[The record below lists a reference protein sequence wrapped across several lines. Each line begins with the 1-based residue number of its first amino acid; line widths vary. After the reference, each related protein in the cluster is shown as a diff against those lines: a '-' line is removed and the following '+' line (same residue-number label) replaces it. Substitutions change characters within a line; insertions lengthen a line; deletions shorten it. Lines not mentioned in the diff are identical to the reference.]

1 MVIEKDKIKKIAF
14 SLAEAM
20 ISMLIISAI
29 ATMSI
34 KLFAGQKTKKAADM
48 AHHIMGC
55 YLTDAGEIVSMSMD
69 IGDADSLK
77 TECLGA
83 LSSNNGHCSGV
94 GEGAEAGQIPDI
106 KIFNYN
112 WGGGY
117 YGESASSDFNYPIN
131 DAALQIPNNAGGDK
145 IKGPF
150 CAIDVT
156 ESLGSTAKT
165 LVMIGGG
172 GFGYM
177 SSNSLY
183 ALYNRPGD
191 TGFFSTYTNV
201 DFSRPGI
208 YRFYPGAGAKPS
220 SGNDERQALG
230 DSSNEQGGPSRLVY
244 IPSTRDAQGRII
256 ENFTSTVNK
265 NGRNV
270 VVSNVEV
277 LAEAR
282 GGYSRNH
289 YYPLGG
295 ISLTE
300 VGCDD
305 SESCQFNGAENE
317 LRIAARES
325 SAFSKLYCTGT
336 NSDVTKCAERQAS
349 SNWHKYKTP
358 GAFFGATEAVAD
370 SKYKNYVTKTVY
382 SGDNANS
389 VVSYFAGKNGSSN
402 FDSYYMGGTMIA
414 TAAGNRI
421 TIGMNDLA
429 PRCTNE
435 MYDFL
440 RLTANAASGN
450 TLFTGENDP
459 FLYTFGTGGACSNYH
474 NLTPGTGGIAGKG
487 GAIFIIW

>member
-55 YLTDAGEIVSMSMD
+55 YQTDAGEIVSMSMD

-77 TECLGA
+77 LECLGP
-83 LSSNNGHCSGV
+83 LTKNNGKCSGN
-94 GEGAEAGQIPDI
+94 AENAATGQIPDI

-112 WGGGY
+112 WGNGY
-117 YGESASSDFNYPIN
+117 YGESASPDFNYPIN
-131 DAALQIPNNAGGDK
+131 DAALTIPNNYGGDK

-165 LVMIGGG
+165 VVMIGGG

-177 SSNSLY
+177 SSNSTT

-191 TGFFSTYTNV
+191 SGFFSTYTNV

-208 YRFYPGAGAKPS
+208 YRFYPGAGAQPLTGTAES
-220 SGNDERQALG
+220 QAVGN
-230 DSSNEQGGPSRLVY
+230 SSNIQGNPSRLVY
-244 IPSTRDAQGRII
+244 IPATRNAQGKIV
-256 ENFTSTVNK
+256 ENFGTGNS
-265 NGRNV
+265 
-270 VVSNVEV
+270 SNVEI
-277 LAEAR
+277 LAEVR

-295 ISLTE
+295 IRLTD

-305 SESCQFNGAENE
+305 SESCQFNGALNE
-317 LRIAARES
+317 LRIAAREA
-325 SAFSKLYCTGT
+325 SAFSNLYCTGA
-336 NSDVTKCAERQAS
+336 NADVTKCAERQAS
-349 SNWHKYKTP
+349 SNWHKYTTP
-358 GAFFGATEAVAD
+358 GTFFGATSAVAN
-370 SKYKNYVTKTVY
+370 SRYKNYVTKTVY
-382 SGDNANS
+382 TGNSANS
-389 VVSYFAGKNGSSN
+389 VISYFAGRSGSDN

-414 TAAGNRI
+414 TAAGNRL

-450 TLFTGENDP
+450 ALFTGEDDP
-459 FLYTFGTGGACSNYH
+459 FFYTFGTGGACSNYH
-474 NLTPGTGGIAGKG
+474 NLIPGSGGMAGKG
-487 GAIFIIW
+487 GAVFIIW